1 MDKLT
6 TGTVLTVSKQWWL
19 KVNRKSVRIHALD
32 GAEFPHI
39 MKIEYIADGKVYTQ
53 RKWINAGEPVPEV
66 GSSVQVKYD
75 PERPSKA
82 KIL

>member
-19 KVNRKSVRIHALD
+19 KVNRKPVRIHALD

-39 MKIEYIADGKVYTQ
+39 MKIEYIADGKVYTK